1 MKDGFNRDINYLKIS
16 LTNICDLK
24 CTYCMPHNAEF
35 TYNNINNFLSVD
47 DYKFIIKSMSELG
60 IRKIEFAGGEP
71 LLHPNLSD
79 FVYYAKNYCN
89 IEEVI
94 LTTNGIKFA
103 DEAVKLKN
111 AGLDKVNIAINS
123 LKEYKYE
130 SLTRDGNLGLVLKSF
145 NTALRL
151 NIDTNIDTL
160 VIRNFNDDEINDFIR
175 LANNFPI
182 TLRFF
187 ELMYV
192 GQLKDIFN
200 EGYLNVA
207 DIINNMEGI
216 TKINS
221 DDKLCRYYYKPQGSK
236 GRIGIVSRFND
247 SNCWNCNKIAL
258 SYDGKIRLC
267 TYENKE
273 YDILNY
279 VNKPLTF
286 SEVMKDIIGCKPK
299 DFNEIKNNVTNR
311 NINEL

>member
-1 MKDGFNRDINYLKIS
+1 MKDGFNRDIDYLKIS

-24 CTYCMPHNAEF
+24 CTYCMPQDSESS
-35 TYNNINNFLSVD
+35 YNNINKFLSLE

-60 IRKIEFAGGEP
+60 IKKIEFTGGEP
-71 LLHPNLSD
+71 LLNPNLEHLI
-79 FVYYAKNYCN
+79 YYAKNYCN

-94 LTTNGIKFA
+94 VTTNGIKFA
-103 DEAVKLKN
+103 EKAINLKN
-111 AGLDKVNIAINS
+111 AGLDKVNISINS

-130 SLTRDGNLGLVLKSF
+130 SLTRGGNLGLVLKSF

-160 VIRNFNDDEINDFIR
+160 IINNFNDDEINDFIQ

-192 GQLKDIFN
+192 GKLESLFN
-200 EGYLNVA
+200 EGYINVV
-207 DIINNMEGI
+207 DLIDNMEGM

-221 DDKLCRYYYKPQGSK
+221 DDKLVRHYYKKPGSK
-236 GRIGIVSRFND
+236 GKIGIISRFND
-247 SNCWNCNKIAL
+247 SNCWNCDKISL

-273 YDILNY
+273 YDILNFI
-279 VNKPLTF
+279 NKPLTF
-286 SEVMKDIIGCKPK
+286 SEVMKEIITYKPK
-299 DFNEIKNNVTNR
+299 DFNEIKNNITYR
-311 NINEL
+311 NLNEL